1 MKLAAIRVPGLFG
14 LLRLFGVIGLFGLA
28 ILCSSCFR
36 ATRATRA
43 PLRGEPTVAVLTY
56 NVNYGLAGDLATIEA
71 IERAG
76 ADLVFLQE
84 TNKAWQ
90 AAIAAR
96 LLGRYPHQH
105 WHHQPMAGGQA
116 VLSRRP
122 FQVRAVLPSPTRWF
136 PALRVVAESPLGP
149 LQVLALHLHPP
160 ITEDGSW
167 VRGYFS
173 TDSLRRTEIESFGAA
188 LEPGLPTL
196 VLGDLNEG
204 TSGAAVRWLERRG
217 LRTVLP
223 EYAPAAKTWRWL
235 VGLGL
240 FLLSA
245 QLDHIAYDETLEPLS
260 ARVLRTGSSDH
271 FPVRA
276 VFARA
281 APGQVRP
288 EAPRGA
294 SLSIGLAA
302 KRPILSH

>member
-1 MKLAAIRVPGLFG
+1 MKLAWVRVLGPFG
-14 LLRLFGVIGLFGLA
+14 LILVAL
-28 ILCSSCFR
+28 LCSSCLR
-36 ATRATRA
+36 ATRSTRE
-43 PLRGEPTVAVLTY
+43 PLQGEPTVSVLTY

-71 IERAG
+71 IEKSG

-90 AAIAAR
+90 TAIQVR

-105 WHHQPMAGGQA
+105 WHHQPGAGGQA

-122 FQVRAVLPSPTRWF
+122 FEVRAVLASPTRWF

-173 TDSLRRTEIESFGAA
+173 TDSLRRAEIESFGAS
-188 LEPGLPTL
+188 LEPGLPTM
-196 VLGDLNEG
+196 VLGDFNEG

-240 FLLSA
+240 FFLSA
-245 QLDHIAYDETLEPLS
+245 QLDHIAYDQGLEPLS
-260 ARVLRTGSSDH
+260 ARVLRIGRSDH

-281 APGQVRP
+281 APGQQRP
-288 EAPRGA
+288 QAPRGA
-294 SLSIGLAA
+294 SLSIGLAPGRA
-302 KRPILSH
+302 LTSHGPGS

>member
-1 MKLAAIRVPGLFG
+1 MKLAPVRVLGLFG
-14 LLRLFGVIGLFGLA
+14 LIFLA
-28 ILCSSCFR
+28 VLCSSCLR
-36 ATRATRA
+36 ATRSTRA
-43 PLRGEPTVAVLTY
+43 PLKGEPTVAVLTY
-56 NVNYGLAGDLATIEA
+56 NVNYGIAGDPATIEA
-71 IERAG
+71 IEKAG

-84 TNKAWQ
+84 TNEAWQ
-90 AAIAAR
+90 AAIEDR
-96 LLGRYPHQH
+96 LKGRYPHQH
-105 WHHQPMAGGQA
+105 FYHQPMAGGQA

-122 FQVRAVLPSPTRWF
+122 FEVRGVLPSPTRWF

-173 TDSLRRTEIESFGAA
+173 TDSLRRAEIEAFGAA

-196 VLGDLNEG
+196 VLGDFNEG

-245 QLDHIAYDETLEPLS
+245 QLDHIAYDGGLEPLA
-260 ARVLRTGSSDH
+260 ARVLRTGRSDH

-276 VFARA
+276 VFTRA
-281 APGQVRP
+281 APDRVLPQ
-288 EAPRGA
+288 APRGT
-294 SLSIGLAA
+294 SLSIGLASGRA
-302 KRPILSH
+302 PMAH